1 MPIEISLPFDP
12 DKIEK
17 VILYWLD
24 LLTEEDYSEAY
35 NLTEHDPY
43 YEWTPASIEDFINGY
58 GLPYEKGDTVYKVTD
73 WRKVDNGKT
82 HPMDISLF
90 NSPSSEDNEKFKR
103 IGIVHY
109 DIPMNGER
117 SDLTVSFIILQAD
130 TYLTLELNDIH
141 VL

>member
-1 MPIEISLPFDP
+1 MPIEISLPFDQ
-12 DKIEK
+12 DKIEN
-17 VILYWLD
+17 VIHYWLD
-24 LLTEEDYSEAY
+24 LLTKEDYTEAY

-43 YEWTPASIEDFINGY
+43 YKWTPASIEDYINGY

-73 WRKVDNGKT
+73 WRKIDNGRT
-82 HPMDISLF
+82 NPMDILLF
-90 NSPSSEDNEKFKR
+90 DNPKTDDSKKYKR

-117 SDLTVSFIILQAD
+117 SDLTVIFSILQAD
-130 TYLTLELNDIH
+130 NYLTLELNDIH